1 MRKNMLMNFLNTK
14 ENALKIIGE
23 MPSDCTID
31 EIMYNLYIQDK
42 INQGLKD
49 FENGNVFSH
58 EEIKSELNEWL
69 R

>member
-1 MRKNMLMNFLNTK
+1 MLMDVLNTK

-23 MPSDCTID
+23 MPSDCTIED
-31 EIMYNLYIQDK
+31 IMYNLYIQDK
-42 INQGLKD
+42 VNQGLMD
-49 FENGNVFSH
+49 FDVGNVFSN